1 MTVYL
6 VRHALAG
13 DKHAWQGPDAR
24 RPLSRAGRR
33 QAQGLVD
40 LLADRGIERVVSG
53 PRDRCTQTV
62 EPLAGRLGLA
72 VETDDVLD
80 QEPVDVDAAIGFLLA
95 TADRH
100 VAHCSHR
107 EVISPVMARLAE
119 DGFAYEGKLAWAKG
133 SVWVLEAEAG
143 RFVHGTYLAPP
154 S

>member
-13 DKHAWQGPDAR
+13 DKRAWEGPDAR

-33 QAQGLVD
+33 QAQGLID
-40 LLADRGIERVVSG
+40 LLGDRGIERVVSS

-62 EPLAGRLGLA
+62 EPLADKLGLA

-80 QEPVDVDAAIGFLLA
+80 QDPVDVAAAIGFLLA
-95 TADRH
+95 TARRH
-100 VAHCSHR
+100 VAHCSHQ
-107 EVISPVMARLAE
+107 EVISEVIPRLAE
-119 DGFAYEGKLAWAKG
+119 DGLAYEGKLKWAKG
-133 SVWVLEAEAG
+133 SVWVLEVEAG

-154 S
+154 R